1 MDKSL
6 ELIERLTEKIHRL
19 VEVHQALVAEN
30 LALQDAVN
38 VLRNE
43 RDELSELLH
52 FERQTKQ
59 TQTEQSE
66 NSVSN
71 LEVEAI
77 KQKLDVL
84 IGETELCIK
93 QLKEEF

>member
-38 VLRNE
+38 VLRKE
-43 RDELSELLH
+43 RDELSGLLH
-52 FERQTKQ
+52 LERQTKQ
-59 TQTEQSE
+59 TQTEQGN

-93 QLKEEF
+93 ELRGEL

>member
-43 RDELSELLH
+43 RDELSGLLH